1 VYEWGWLGYPSRVCS
16 FDRCTILQGNILVLG
31 GDVTTDGPA
40 VDGLAADRALLS
52 RTSTA
57 ERVAAILRS
66 RIIEGYFPP
75 GTRLA
80 EDGIGNA
87 LGVSRNTLRE
97 AFRLL
102 SHERLLTHELNR
114 GMFVRTLTVEDV
126 VDLYRVRRI
135 VECGVVRAVTDPLPG
150 LAAVAAAV
158 ADGEDALARSGWREL
173 GTANIKFHQALVAL
187 AGSARSDE
195 IMSGILA
202 ELRLVFHVMVD
213 PREFHEPYLARNRQ
227 ILRRLEVGDGPGA
240 AEDLEVYLHDAEQQL
255 VQAYAQLQ
263 PANG

>member
-1 VYEWGWLGYPSRVCS
+1 MM
-16 FDRCTILQGNILVLG
+16 FDRCTILQVPHLSTTDPEPAG
-31 GDVTTDGPA
+31 GDVTTDSAA
-40 VDGLAADRALLS
+40 VHDLAADRVLLS

-57 ERVAAILRS
+57 DRVAGILRS

-80 EDGIGNA
+80 EDAIGTA

-102 SHERLLTHELNR
+102 AHERLLTHELNR

-135 VECGVVRAVTDPLPG
+135 VECGVIRTITQPASD
-150 LAAVAAAV
+150 LAAVATAV
-158 ADGEDALARSGWREL
+158 ADGEGALRRSEWQPL

-187 AGSARSDE
+187 AGSRRADE
-195 IMSGILA
+195 LMSGILA
-202 ELRLVFHVMVD
+202 ELRLVFHVMAD
-213 PREFHEPYLARNRQ
+213 PRRFHEPYLARNRQ
-227 ILRRLEVGDGPGA
+227 ILERLESGDGPGA
-240 AEDLEVYLHDAEQQL
+240 ADDLDVYLRDAEDQL
-255 VQAYAQLQ
+255 VRAYAERQ
-263 PANG
+263 ASAGA

>member
-1 VYEWGWLGYPSRVCS
+1 
-16 FDRCTILQGNILVLG
+16 
-31 GDVTTDGPA
+31 VTTDA
-40 VDGLAADRALLS
+40 AAAHGLVADRVLLS

-57 ERVAAILRS
+57 DRVAGILRS

-80 EDGIGNA
+80 EDSIGSA

-135 VECGVVRAVTDPLPG
+135 VECGVIRTITQAPPDLT
-150 LAAVAAAV
+150 AVAAAV
-158 ADGEDALARSGWREL
+158 ADGDDALRRREWQAL
-173 GTANIKFHQALVAL
+173 GTANIKFHQVLVAL
-187 AGSARSDE
+187 AGSPRADE
-195 IMSGILA
+195 LMSGVLA
-202 ELRLVFHVMVD
+202 ELRLVFHVIAD
-213 PREFHEPYLARNRQ
+213 PKRFHEPYLARNRQ
-227 ILRRLEVGDGPGA
+227 ILERLQRGDGPGA
-240 AEDLEVYLHDAEQQL
+240 ADELDTYLRDAEHQL
-255 VQAYAQLQ
+255 VHAYAERQESTE
-263 PANG
+263 A